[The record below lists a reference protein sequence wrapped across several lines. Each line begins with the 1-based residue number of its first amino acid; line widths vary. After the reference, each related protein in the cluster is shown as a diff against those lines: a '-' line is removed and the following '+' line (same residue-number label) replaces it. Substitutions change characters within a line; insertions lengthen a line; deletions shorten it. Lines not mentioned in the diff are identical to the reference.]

1 MIKNKATGITLGIFG
16 LILIILYT
24 FKNTL
29 LSSLS
34 INYIGIIISLVL
46 IMNAILVLILVPKEQ
61 NKIFIL
67 RPIGYG
73 LTINPRNPIGLLI
86 YVFLIIFFFITT
98 A

>member
-1 MIKNKATGITLGIFG
+1 MIKNKVTGIALGIFA

-24 FKNTL
+24 LKNTL
-29 LSSLS
+29 LSDLS
-34 INYIGIIISLVL
+34 INYIGIIVSLVL
-46 IMNAILVLILVPKEQ
+46 IMNAILILILVPKEQ
-61 NKIFIL
+61 NKLFVS

-86 YVFLIIFFFITT
+86 YVLLITFFFLIT